1 MFFYISQRR
10 DFILG
15 QFINIG
21 YGKST
26 NFNPRLAVDEAVDE
40 AMKQMGNDLPQYAYF
55 FTTIDYDANIVINE
69 LNAKFNSK
77 VKLHGLTSCAA
88 VMTKDGYHQGTKGSL
103 ALILIDSAN
112 IQFGISYTK
121 CDSVE
126 TAIEAGQN
134 AIKQAIRDANKKE
147 GEIPQFVILNAS
159 PGIEEKIIEGIQNV
173 VGNEVPIVGGSCADN
188 TIEGNWNLFCQDTYF
203 SNGVVVTVG
212 YSKLKIGYEFQN
224 GYKLGN
230 KDGIITKAEGRRIYE
245 INHRPAGL
253 VYNEWTDGAIS
264 SQIENGGNILG
275 VSTFYPLSRICGK
288 RGLPDA
294 YLLSH
299 PSYVTQGGLCLD
311 LFTEVNAGE
320 KIHLMTGTKVDLLR
334 GTGSVMKYIFKNNT
348 NIAGSIIIFCGGC
361 MLGIGDKMPEV
372 VDSINQYIGKGIFI
386 GGFTF
391 GEQGYLANKTSKH
404 GNLMIATLTFF
415 DERI

>member
-1 MFFYISQRR
+1 
-10 DFILG
+10 LG

-21 YGKST
+21 YGKSI
-26 NFNPRLAVDEAVDE
+26 NSNPRLAVNEAVDD
-40 AMKQMGNDLPQYAYF
+40 AMKQMGNILPQYAYF

-69 LNAKFNSK
+69 LNAKFNSQ

-103 ALILIDSAN
+103 ALMLIDSAH
-112 IQFGISYTK
+112 IQFGVSYNK
-121 CDSVE
+121 SDSGKNSV
-126 TAIEAGQN
+126 EAGQN

-147 GEIPQFVILNAS
+147 GETPQFVILNAS

-173 VGNEVPIVGGSCADN
+173 VGNGVPIVGGSCADN

-212 YSKLKIGYEFQN
+212 YSQLKIGYEFQN
-224 GYKLGN
+224 GYQPTN
-230 KDGIITKAEGRRIYE
+230 KNGLITKAEGRRVYE

-253 VYNEWTDGAIS
+253 VYNEWINGAIS

-275 VSTFYPLSRICGK
+275 VSTFYPLSRIYG
-288 RGLPDA
+288 RGELSDA

-299 PSYVTQGGLCLD
+299 PSYVTQGGSCLD
-311 LFTEVNAGE
+311 LFTEVGTGE
-320 KIHLMTGTKVDLLR
+320 QIHLMTGTKLDLVR
-334 GTGSVMKYIFKNNT
+334 ETGSVMQYIFRNNT

-372 VDSINQYIGKGIFI
+372 IDLINQYIEKGIFI

-391 GEQGYLANKTSKH
+391 GEQGCLPDKTNRH

-415 DERI
+415 DESI